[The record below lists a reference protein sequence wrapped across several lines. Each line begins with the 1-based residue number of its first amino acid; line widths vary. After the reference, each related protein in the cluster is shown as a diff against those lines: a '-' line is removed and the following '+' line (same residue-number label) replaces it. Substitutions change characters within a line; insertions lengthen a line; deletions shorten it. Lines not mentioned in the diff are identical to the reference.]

1 MERDPGFRQ
10 ALLEEGIERLLAGE
24 VDLGKA
30 VLRDYVNATI
40 GFQELG
46 DLTAK
51 SPKSL
56 MRMLGTGW
64 ESTGAPPVQDH
75 QLPAGPR
82 GLGTEGSR
90 APVSAAHERQLWL

>member
-1 MERDPGFRQ
+1 MALTRNVKETVRARMERDPGFRQ

-51 SPKSL
+51 SPKKPHADA
-56 MRMLGTGW
+56 GTGW
-64 ESTGAPPVQDH
+64 ESTGAPPVQD
-75 QLPAGPR
+75 
-82 GLGTEGSR
+82 S
-90 APVSAAHERQLWL
+90 SAACRTARAWN

>member
-40 GFQELG
+40 GFDG
-46 DLTAK
+46 GGGFHPTRTTAG
-51 SPKSL
+51 SMAPNPLSA
-56 MRMLGTGW
+56 TW
-64 ESTGAPPVQDH
+64 SQSSTGSRDRRRHPSVS
-75 QLPAGPR
+75 R
-82 GLGTEGSR
+82 G
-90 APVSAAHERQLWL
+90 